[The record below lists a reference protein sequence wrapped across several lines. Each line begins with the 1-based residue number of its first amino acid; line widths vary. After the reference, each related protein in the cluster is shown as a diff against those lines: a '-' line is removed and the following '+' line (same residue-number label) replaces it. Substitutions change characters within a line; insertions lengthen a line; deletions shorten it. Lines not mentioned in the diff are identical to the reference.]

1 MDPGLEAQGQKGR
14 TEMSGSQECT
24 YAGPRREAGVEDK
37 AGGNSLYSGHLQMGK
52 LHPEAEHKR

>member
-37 AGGNSLYSGHLQMGK
+37 AGGNSLYSGHLK
-52 LHPEAEHKR
+52 WEATP